1 MQGLTVLETE
11 NAPTPACRLI
21 NIYRHKG
28 LKIVTLGLAAKAEA
42 FSMVALV
49 ETREP
54 EVDHI
59 FNFLRGTEEVRDVT
73 CYRHETS
80 GEPSYVFADTDADAS
95 SVKRILQAFP
105 DARLIFAI
113 QGKHFFEVPA
123 GGGSGWAALNH
134 GAPGILPFA
143 RFRVARDIPRQELV
157 AVLPER

>member
-1 MQGLTVLETE
+1 MQWLIVLETE
-11 NAPTPACRLI
+11 NDPIPACRLI
-21 NIYRHKG
+21 NIFRRKG
-28 LKIVTLGLAAKAEA
+28 VKIVTLGLAAKAEA

-49 ETREP
+49 ETPEP

-59 FNFLRGTEEVRDVT
+59 FNFLRRTEGVRDVT

-113 QGKHFFEVPA
+113 QGKHFFEVVA
-123 GGGSGWAALNH
+123 GGGSRWAALNR

-143 RFRVARDIPRQELV
+143 RFRVARGIPRQELV